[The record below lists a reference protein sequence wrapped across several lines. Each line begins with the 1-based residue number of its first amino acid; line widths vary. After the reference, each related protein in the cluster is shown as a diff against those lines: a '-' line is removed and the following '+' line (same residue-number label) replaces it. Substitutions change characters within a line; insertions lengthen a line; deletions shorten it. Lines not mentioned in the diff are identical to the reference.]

1 MATLFISREKV
12 PLIINK
18 MIRIGNHMKN
28 AYSVTFGDRAESHVG
43 MQIIGEL
50 AYRGLTYEELQ
61 TTKERFEG

>member
-1 MATLFISREKV
+1 
-12 PLIINK
+12 
-18 MIRIGNHMKN
+18 MKN